1 MSVSVLRMDYDGLLP
16 RLLSG
21 GCLLSARSGM
31 YLYVIQLKLLNLCR
45 QCVPITVEL
54 GQCVLL
60 PVILLLL
67 LPSFSYCESNCDDR
81 LLLRLFIFLSPP
93 PASA

>member
-1 MSVSVLRMDYDGLLP
+1 
-16 RLLSG
+16 
-21 GCLLSARSGM
+21 M

-93 PASA
+93 QPPPEALGSRLVQLSWSDLFVLRC